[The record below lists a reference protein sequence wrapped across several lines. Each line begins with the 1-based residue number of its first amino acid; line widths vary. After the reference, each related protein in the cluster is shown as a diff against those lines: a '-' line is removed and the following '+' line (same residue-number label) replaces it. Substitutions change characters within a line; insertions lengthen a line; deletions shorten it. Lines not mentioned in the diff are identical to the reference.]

1 MDIRISDLVI
11 ENKHGFIALNK
22 PAELPVQSDLSGD
35 KSLKDIAEIYCKT
48 KLHLIN
54 RLDRPASGVVIMS
67 KKKSFT
73 AHLNKLQKEDLFV
86 KEYLAITSK
95 ADLPKEGK
103 LKHYLT
109 KDGKQRKSIVSES
122 SEESEAKVSVLDYKV
137 IHELDNYF
145 VLNIS
150 LKTGRF
156 HQIRAQLAEKGF
168 HVKGDVK
175 YGARRKNKDRSIYLH
190 SYKYHFTDPVS
201 KKNIVIEAPL
211 PENDNIWSIVKEKL
225 ASK

>member
-156 HQIRAQLAEKGF
+156 HQIRAQLAEKGL